1 MSTSATT
8 MYEWNALP
16 WRQLECSVFKLQKR
30 IYQASSRGD
39 REAAHRLQKLLIHS
53 RSAVCLAVRQVAQD
67 NQGKKTAGV
76 DGVKSLT
83 SGQKCQLV
91 EEILKRPLID
101 KASPVRRVWIPK
113 PGKDEKRPLGIPVM
127 ADRARQALAKM
138 ALEPQWEAKFEPHSY
153 GFRPGRSCHD
163 AVTAVYRQMQA
174 TAKYVLDADITGC
187 FDHINHKALLDKLD
201 TFPAMRRAVRAW
213 LKAGLSENGNWFPTT
228 EGTPQGGVISP
239 LLANIALHGMATA
252 VEEAFPGR
260 KTIAGKPGCLERW
273 KPAVVRY
280 ADDFVILHTD
290 LNALQKAK
298 AIAEEWLAGMGLEL
312 KPSKTRI
319 THTLKEIDGN
329 VGFDFLGF
337 NFRQYPRGR
346 HRCTR
351 ATNGVPVGFSTNVRP
366 SVKSQER
373 LQRAIREII
382 RPYRNA
388 SQEALIWA
396 LNPIIRGWGNYF
408 LIGVTGKIYRKMDTN
423 IFQKLWAW
431 AKRRHPNKGR
441 KWVACKYWRPEEG
454 GWHFG
459 IKQGVT
465 LVKLSEIPSRWHAL
479 VETRR
484 SPYDGDAV
492 YWSTR
497 MGRHPEMPRSY
508 AELLKQQ
515 HGRCP
520 LCGRFFKLGDEFH
533 VLRRSGCRDEAI
545 PAHSLLIHEHC
556 RRLPEAK
563 SAMTTHQS
571 TEEPD
576 AAKVARPVLK
586 SSMGGDAHA

>member
-1 MSTSATT
+1 LT
-8 MYEWNALP
+8 
-16 WRQLECSVFKLQKR
+16 RQQK
-30 IYQASSRGD
+30 G
-39 REAAHRLQKLLIHS
+39 L
-53 RSAVCLAVRQVAQD
+53 
-67 NQGKKTAGV
+67 
-76 DGVKSLT
+76 
-83 SGQKCQLV
+83 LV
-91 EEILKRPLID
+91 EEILERPLVD

-113 PGKDEKRPLGIPVM
+113 PGKDERRPLGIPVM

-138 ALEPQWEAKFEPHSY
+138 ALEPEWEAKFEPHSY

-213 LKAGLSENGNWFPTT
+213 LKAGLSEDGNWFPTT
-228 EGTPQGGVISP
+228 EGTPQGGVLSP
-239 LLANIALHGMATA
+239 LLANIALHGLATA
-252 VEEAFPGR
+252 IEKAFPGR
-260 KTIAGKPGCLERW
+260 KLIKGKPDRVERW

-290 LNALQKAK
+290 LDALKKAK
-298 AIAEEWLAGMGLEL
+298 AVAEQWLEGMGLEL

-329 VGFDFLGF
+329 LGFDFLGF

-346 HRCTR
+346 HRSTR
-351 ATNGVPVGFSTNVRP
+351 STNGRPVGFSTNVRP
-366 SVKSQER
+366 SLASQKR
-373 LQRAIREII
+373 LQRKIREII
-382 RPYRNA
+382 RPYKNA

-396 LNPIIRGWGNYF
+396 LNPVIRGWGNYF
-408 LIGVTGKIYRKMDTN
+408 LIGVTGKIFKRMDTH

-441 KWVACKYWRPEEG
+441 KWVARKYWHPEEG
-454 GWHFG
+454 GWQFG
-459 IKQGVT
+459 IRKGVA
-465 LVKLSEIPSRWHAL
+465 LVKLSAIPSRWHAL
-479 VETRR
+479 VGMRR

-508 AELLKQQ
+508 ARLLKQQ

-520 LCGRFFKLGDEFH
+520 LCGRFFTPGDQFH
-533 VLRRSGCRDEAI
+533 VLRRSGSRGKDIA
-545 PAHSLLIHEHC
+545 AHGMLIHEHC
-556 RRLPEAK
+556 RWLPDAK
-563 SAMTTHQS
+563 SAMTEHQF

-576 AAKVARPVLK
+576 EGKPSRPVLE
-586 SSMGGDAHA
+586 SSMDGDVHA